1 MSVINK
7 FLNRMR
13 FLEADKFAGLCYLF
27 VCCLFFSRAGLAI
40 AGVLMLIYAIVFY
53 LKNPFKILL
62 KPVYVLFFS
71 IYFVC
76 VFSVLFVAENLAY
89 GLNLL
94 FKNAV
99 FLVLPLAFL
108 LTKELSYKS
117 VNRVFL
123 LFIFSTICC
132 VSINTAN
139 ALLNFNQFL
148 QDVGNSKNIV
158 PFIGPSHTELGVLV
172 VVAFVL
178 GFYLAMHSKNKQF
191 KWLLLCGLALL
202 FVELHIIAYRF
213 SLVSIYLIILLYC
226 FAILIKKRDYKLFFL
241 TVCGL
246 GIAVYTLSL
255 IPSVKIRLQN
265 TITDITTVIENRN
278 PNFQSVTQ
286 RVLAVACATEVIQQ
300 HPWFGV
306 SPADA
311 NLKMQSQ
318 YAKNSYLLIPE
329 NRIFIHNQFLYYIL
343 CFGMPTGFLIGISLL
358 VLILRNAFN
367 KPLLFWAMLPFLFHM
382 MLENTLE
389 RQITANAFIFIFLIL
404 DKKGIVLTIKK

>member
-1 MSVINK
+1 MK
-7 FLNRMR
+7 F
-13 FLEADKFAGLCYLF
+13 FEADKFAWLCYLF

-40 AGVLMLIYAIVFY
+40 SGVLMLTYTVAFY
-53 LKNPFKILL
+53 LKNPLKIAL
-62 KPVYVLFFS
+62 KPIHILFFS

-76 VFSVLFVAENLAY
+76 VFSVLFVGKNLDY

-94 FKNAV
+94 FKNAI

-108 LTKELSYKS
+108 LVKELSQKA

-132 VSINTAN
+132 VSINTVE
-139 ALLNFNQFL
+139 ALLNFNRFL

-158 PFIGPSHTELGVLV
+158 PFIGPSHTELGVLI

-178 GFYLAMHSKNKQF
+178 GFYLAIHSKNRKL

-213 SLVSIYLIILLYC
+213 SLVSTYLIIVLYC

-241 TVCGL
+241 TVL
-246 GIAVYTLSL
+246 GFVIALCILSL
-255 IPSVKIRLQN
+255 IPSVKIRFQN
-265 TITDITTVIENRN
+265 TITDITTVSENRN

-286 RVLAVACATEVIQQ
+286 RALAVACATELIKEY
-300 HPWFGV
+300 PWFGV

-311 NLKMQSQ
+311 NLKMQNQ

-343 CFGMPTGFLIGISLL
+343 CFGIPIGFLIGLSLV
-358 VLILRNAFN
+358 VLILRKAFSN
-367 KPLLFWAMLPFLFHM
+367 PLLFWAMLPFLFHM
-382 MLENTLE
+382 MMENTLE
-389 RQITANAFIFIFLIL
+389 RQIAANAFIFMFLVVSR
-404 DKKGIVLTIKK
+404 KSEQNTP